1 MKKIVF
7 VKGAEKQGINLVL
20 VKVQIL
26 VVGSRSASIKTW
38 KMGGNGLGNPRDN
51 NVTLTNA
58 ALSTLQMSQKMI
70 MFGKTF
76 NSKKEVV
83 KMI

>member
-1 MKKIVF
+1 
-7 VKGAEKQGINLVL
+7 
-20 VKVQIL
+20 
-26 VVGSRSASIKTW
+26 
-38 KMGGNGLGNPRDN
+38 MGGNGLGNPRDN